1 MKDVNQLL
9 GYPKL
14 AQLMTH
20 LHSLTRLN
28 ETLQAILP
36 PPLRGQVSC
45 AKLEKGILTV
55 IAPNGSIS
63 TQIRFSSEAIIAGLN
78 ESLSSR
84 PVTTIRC
91 IVRPKID
98 QAKISRVI
106 KRRISPLAAEQISA
120 SASTINDDKL
130 RSIWK
135 KLGKGHLD

>member
-36 PPLRGQVSC
+36 PPLRGQVTC
-45 AKLEKGILTV
+45 VKLDKGTLTV

-63 TQIRFSSEAIIAGLN
+63 TQIRFSSQAIIAGLN
-78 ESLSSR
+78 EALHHQSVKTL
-84 PVTTIRC
+84 RC
-91 IVRPKID
+91 IVRPKSEPV
-98 QAKISRVI
+98 KIARRKS
-106 KRRISPLAAEQISA
+106 RRISSSAASCISA
-120 SASTINDDKL
+120 SATTISDDKL
-130 RSIWK
+130 RAIWER
-135 KLGKGHLD
+135 LGKNNND